1 MVLER
6 IVNHKRLE
14 VAERMK
20 RRPREKMGNLEPSSR
35 SLKEALVA
43 KRCGF
48 ILECKKASPS
58 RGLIRPVFN
67 PVSIS
72 HSYAPFA
79 DGISVI
85 TDNRFFEGRL
95 EYIRKVSNSVKQ
107 PVLCKDFI
115 IDPYQIYEARSFG
128 ADAVLLMFSVL
139 SDEEIGRCAAAAAS
153 LDLDVLAEV
162 HDGTE
167 LKRALRF
174 DLPIIGINNRNLKT
188 LEVDLSVT
196 EELAPRVPSTRVV
209 VAESGV
215 STHRDVLRL
224 RSYVDGFLVGSS
236 LMEKKNIDV
245 ACRELV
251 HGPVKVCGLTR
262 PEDAEA
268 AWRSGA
274 VYGGLIFA
282 EKSPRLVDEATAR
295 KVRDVA
301 PLTWVG
307 VFVNDDIDRIAS
319 LVDTLDLGAVQ
330 LHGEESPE
338 YVEELRKRIPLD
350 REIWKAVRIGEHIPT
365 AVDETG
371 ADRILLDTFKRGVP
385 GGTGERFDWSLLKG
399 RDLSS
404 VILSGGL
411 SPEVAAEADAMLPF
425 ALDVNSG
432 VEVEPGVKS
441 ADMLADF
448 FAVLRGVGRS
458 GGLDET

>member
-6 IVNHKRLE
+6 IVEHKRLE
-14 VAERMK
+14 VAERMR
-20 RRPREKMGNLEPSSR
+20 RRPREEIIRDLEPSRR
-35 SLKEALVA
+35 SLREALGA

-58 RGLIRPVFN
+58 RGLIRRDFN
-67 PVSIS
+67 PVDIAN
-72 HSYAPFA
+72 SYAPFA

-85 TDNRFFEGRL
+85 ADNRFFEGRL
-95 EYIRKVSNSVKQ
+95 EYIRKVSKSVKQ

-115 IDPYQIYEARSFG
+115 IDPYQIFEARSFG

-139 SDEEIGRCAAAAAS
+139 SDEEIEKCATAAAS
-153 LDLDVLAEV
+153 FDLDVLAEV
-162 HDGTE
+162 HDENE
-167 LKRALRF
+167 LERALGF

-196 EELAPRVPSTRVV
+196 EKLAPRVPPNRVI

-224 RSYVDGFLVGSS
+224 LPFVDGFLVGSS
-236 LMEKKNIDV
+236 LMEKSDIDS
-245 ACRELV
+245 ACRELI

-282 EKSPRLVDEATAR
+282 GKSQRLVDESTAR
-295 KVRDVA
+295 SVRDAA

-307 VFVNDDIDRIAS
+307 VFVNEGIERIAT
-319 LVDTLDLGAVQ
+319 LVKTLDLGAVQ
-330 LHGEESPE
+330 LHGEESLE
-338 YVEELRKRIPLD
+338 YVEDLKKRIP
-350 REIWKAVRIGEHIPT
+350 RTCEIWKAVRIGDRIPT
-365 AVDETG
+365 AVDKTG
-371 ADRILLDTFKRGVP
+371 ADRILLDTFKRGVH
-385 GGTGERFDWSLLKG
+385 GGTGERFDWSLLEG
-399 RDLSS
+399 RDLSN

-411 SPEVAAEADAMLPF
+411 NPEIAADADAF
-425 ALDVNSG
+425 SASALDVNSG
-432 VEVEPGVKS
+432 VETEPGVKS
-441 ADMLADF
+441 AARLDDF
-448 FAVLRGVGRS
+448 FAALRGVGRS
-458 GGLDET
+458 GGTK